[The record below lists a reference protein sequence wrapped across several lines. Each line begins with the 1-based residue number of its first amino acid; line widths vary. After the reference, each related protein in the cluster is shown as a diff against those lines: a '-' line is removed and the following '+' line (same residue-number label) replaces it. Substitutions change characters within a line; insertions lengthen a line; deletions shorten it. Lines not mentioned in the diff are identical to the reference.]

1 MCVQGMISKVLK
13 LYLRYPC
20 EGNVLLLLL
29 SPCFI
34 LSCLSEQYGFDTQH
48 IMCLTNSYR
57 IPDVQV
63 VSPW

>member
-1 MCVQGMISKVLK
+1 MCVQGMICKVLQ

-20 EGNVLLLLL
+20 EGNVLL

-34 LSCLSEQYGFDTQH
+34 LSRLSEQYGFDTQH
-48 IMCLTNSYR
+48 ITCLTKSYR
-57 IPDVQV
+57 IPDLQV